1 MSLYLGC
8 IADDF
13 TGATRRA
20 RGVTTDAARA
30 DGDARPFAIQS
41 GGVRRKLGQ
50 YQCAI
55 RRRFVGDGEAV
66 FIAKG
71 LGRAVVE

>member
-20 RGVTTDAARA
+20 RGVTT
-30 DGDARPFAIQS
+30 GDARPFAIRS
-41 GGVRRKLGQ
+41 GGVRRQLGQ